1 MSCEHRL
8 DDCGCCEAVRSRTP
22 AAIGS
27 TPGRTGIRRR
37 VGTSSQFAE
46 SMLAG
51 LTDDARLERFTS
63 RRSDDPAIALVD
75 AWSLVL
81 DVLAFYT
88 ERVADEC
95 YLRTAA
101 EERSL
106 AELAHS
112 VGYAPGRGRASTTSL
127 AFTLEEGPGSP
138 TSIPIPTGTQ
148 VASLPGPEEQP
159 QTYETT
165 SPLVAR
171 PAWNAMRAE
180 QRVAR
185 EPATGDTGAYLE
197 GVRTDLQVGDA
208 ILLVGAER
216 EDSDTSEAWAFRRL
230 SSVTPLAAQDLTLV
244 RWVDPL
250 GRPAPHSGRADTEQV
265 PAARDAAIYVLRR
278 KAAIFG
284 AAAPDYRLIDESV
297 GGGRKSAAAGATSMI
312 QVKER
317 SATGSERRAVV
328 ERSGST
334 VSADWPGFKVEVQ
347 AGYVDLD
354 ATYPT
359 AVPDGWAALTRTGK
373 TLCYRI
379 KGTTEESRTDFTLNA
394 KVTRLELAGPSVSA
408 HFDDRVRD
416 TSAWVGSEPLPLAP
430 APVTT
435 PVQGSQVRLAD
446 DVPTLE
452 AGRTVVV
459 RGPRPVVR
467 VAEGVR
473 DLELSATGRATTSLH
488 PGDTLEVVGPV
499 TENAGVD
506 RAAGTVTWV
515 TTRGTVTAPAGALR
529 RVAPDDDARVYSET
543 AVIAGPTPDT
553 AQVSTLRFTAALSG
567 CYDRVAARILGNVAP
582 ASHGETTTQVLGSG
596 DAAEPFQR
604 FTLTQQPLT
613 YVASGEGKVA
623 PTLAVRVDGR
633 LWKEV
638 PRLYGTR
645 ADAEVYTTRTEGD
658 GKVSVLFGDGRTGS
672 RLPTGTNNVTATY
685 RVGTG
690 VAGRVAADQLT
701 LPMTRPLG
709 LRSVTN
715 PLPAGLGADPEP
727 PGQVRENAPRSALTL
742 DRVVSLQDVEDFARS
757 EPGIAKAGATWLW
770 DGGRRFVHLT
780 VAGTQG
786 QSVDGDARD
795 ALARTIQSHG
805 SRLPLL
811 VSAAQVTSLHVSV
824 SVVVDPD
831 HEPDTVLAAVE
842 EALTD
847 ALDVDAR
854 ALGQPLTRND
864 VVRAAHEVPGV
875 VAITVTEPVADVPAP
890 SARVSG
896 GTVEAAHLVA
906 LAAGG
911 LTVTG
916 VSS

>member
-22 AAIGS
+22 APIGS

-95 YLRTAA
+95 YLRTAV

-138 TSIPIPTGTQ
+138 TSVPIPPGTR
-148 VASLPGPEEQP
+148 VATLPGPGEQP

-165 SPLVAR
+165 SALVAR
-171 PAWNAMRAE
+171 PAWNAMQAE

-185 EPATGDTGAYLE
+185 QPGTGDTDAHLE

-208 ILLVGAER
+208 ILFVGAER
-216 EDSDTSEAWAFRRL
+216 EDDSTSEAWAFRRL
-230 SSVTPLAAQDLTLV
+230 SSVTPVAAQDLTV
-244 RWVDPL
+244 IGWVDPL
-250 GRPAPHSGRADTEQV
+250 GHPAPGSGRTRTEQV
-265 PAARDAAIYVLRR
+265 PAARDAAVYVLRR

-284 AAAPDYRLIDESV
+284 AAAPDYRLIDESA
-297 GGGRKSAAAGATSMI
+297 GGGK
-312 QVKER
+312 K
-317 SATGSERRAVV
+317 RAVAREKGTV
-328 ERSGST
+328 R
-334 VSADWPGFKVEVQ
+334 VSADWPGFSVEVRRRP
-347 AGYVDLD
+347 GYVDLD

-359 AVPDGWAALTRTGK
+359 AVKDGWAVLTRTGE
-373 TLCYRI
+373 TACYRVA
-379 KGTTEESRTDFTLNA
+379 GTTEESRTDFTLNA
-394 KVTRLELAGPSVSA
+394 KVTRLQLAGPSVSD

-416 TSAWVGSEPLPLAP
+416 TVAWVGSELLPLAP

-435 PVQGSQVRLAD
+435 PVQGSQVRLSD

-452 AGRTVVV
+452 AGRTVIV

-473 DLELSATGRATTSLH
+473 DLELRATGRPTTTLH

-506 RAAGTVTWV
+506 GAPGTVTWV
-515 TTRGTVTAPAGALR
+515 TATGTVTAPVGALR
-529 RVAPDDDARVYSET
+529 RVDPDDDAPLHSET
-543 AVIAGPTPDT
+543 AVIAGPTPDDAT
-553 AQVSTLRFTAALSG
+553 VTTLRLTAALSG
-567 CYDRVAARILGNVAP
+567 CYDRVGARILGNVAP

-613 YVASGEGKVA
+613 YVASGEGTVTS
-623 PTLAVRVDGR
+623 TLAVRVDGR
-633 LWKEV
+633 LWTEV
-638 PRLYGTR
+638 PRLYGTT
-645 ADAEVYTTRTEGD
+645 ADARVYATRMEED
-658 GKVSVLFGDGRTGS
+658 GRISVLFGDGRTGS

-685 RVGTG
+685 RFGTG

-715 PLPAGLGADPEP
+715 PLAAGLGADREP
-727 PGQVRENAPRSALTL
+727 AGQVRENAPRSALTL

-757 EPGIAKAGATWLW
+757 EPGIAKADATWLW
-770 DGGRRFVHLT
+770 DAGRRLVHLT

-786 QSVDGDARD
+786 QSVDDD
-795 ALARTIQSHG
+795 ALAALAKTIRSHG
-805 SRLPLL
+805 SRLPLQ
-811 VSAAQVTSLHVSV
+811 VSAAQVTSVHVSV
-824 SVVVDPD
+824 SVVVEPD
-831 HEPDTVLAAVE
+831 HDPDTVLVAVE

-847 ALDVDAR
+847 ALDVEAR
-854 ALGQPLTRND
+854 DLGQPLTRND
-864 VVRAAHEVPGV
+864 VVRAAHAVPGV

-890 SARVSG
+890 SARVSDG
-896 GTVEAAHLVA
+896 AVAAAHLVA

-911 LTVTG
+911 LTVTE